1 MEIRVCCLNCVED
14 VVKYITGCTLGF
26 GRLEIFENCRP
37 TTPGPDQPLRHVRH
51 VPRGLGC
58 QGAREIVPLHLNRN
72 LFSNNINKITKIF
85 QTSDFSNFR
94 FLTTLSY
101 VYSNGMDIIFSQ
113 TQWCMRSDTKRAMN
127 FSCMYVEHCMTSHL
141 KDCKVPKTQLEA
153 EGLLSNMKQ
162 LEF

>member
-1 MEIRVCCLNCVED
+1 MTEIRSSLKKKMDGVKRKPESCVCVRVCARANL
-14 VVKYITGCTLGF
+14 YA
-26 GRLEIFENCRP
+26 
-37 TTPGPDQPLRHVRH
+37 GPDQPLRHVRH
-51 VPRGLGC
+51 VPRGPGC

-101 VYSNGMDIIFSQ
+101 VYSNGIHIIFSQ

-141 KDCKVPKTQLEA
+141 KDCKVPKAQLEA

-162 LEF
+162 LEFGML